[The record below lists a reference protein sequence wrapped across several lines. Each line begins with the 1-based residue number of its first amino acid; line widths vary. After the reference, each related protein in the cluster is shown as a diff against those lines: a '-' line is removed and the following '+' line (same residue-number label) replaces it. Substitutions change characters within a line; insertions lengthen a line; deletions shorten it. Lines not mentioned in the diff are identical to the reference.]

1 MNLYLH
7 HTYSSLLSQNKRYIS
22 PEQLLPYVLK
32 IPFPFF
38 SFHYSPSLL
47 VLPSQ
52 HINMFKSLPSLLN
65 ITLTSSHDSLFSFPS
80 LSNFPFHRH
89 GKLVCT
95 SFFYFLFFPWI
106 HSIFIHY
113 NPSKTPKPRW
123 PVASQLWDPINML
136 WPSIFTFCYT
146 CQHLLLPLQNFL
158 LSCFYGST
166 LLYPLPA
173 PLAFIFPTTFHLFCC
188 SSPDSLIFFS

>member
-22 PEQLLPYVLK
+22 PEQLLPYVFK

-80 LSNFPFHRH
+80 MSNFPFHRH

-95 SFFYFLFFPWI
+95 SFFYFLFSPESTQFS
-106 HSIFIHY
+106 SITIPVKH
-113 NPSKTPKPRW
+113 PS
-123 PVASQLWDPINML
+123 QDD
-136 WPSIFTFCYT
+136 
-146 CQHLLLPLQNFL
+146 LLPPN
-158 LSCFYGST
+158 CEI
-166 LLYPLPA
+166 P
-173 PLAFIFPTTFHLFCC
+173 
-188 SSPDSLIFFS
+188 